1 MTLKVN
7 KKLIDEKNRVK
18 FSYSIFFQ
26 TADKV
31 LVVFNFIQIC
41 NIIKNIL
48 IYYIEVL

>member
-1 MTLKVN
+1 MNLEGNYFN
-7 KKLIDEKNRVK
+7 KI
-18 FSYSIFFQ
+18 IPQ

>member
-1 MTLKVN
+1 MLIGNTSLR
-7 KKLIDEKNRVK
+7 KKNQVDLI
-18 FSYSIFFQ
+18 YLIFFQ

-31 LVVFNFIQIC
+31 LAVFNFIQIC

>member
-1 MTLKVN
+1 MSNELCYMMIKYN
-7 KKLIDEKNRVK
+7 KKGATLVAP
-18 FSYSIFFQ
+18 Q

-31 LVVFNFIQIC
+31 LAVFNFIQIC